1 MFVDVNFKA
10 TLWTKNLL
18 EGEFRSI
25 SLHEKYPFMEICS
38 MSGPKLVLPS
48 LFCMLNS
55 TFVARTKK
63 SLSCTER
70 AVPYEFD
77 YIF

>member
-1 MFVDVNFKA
+1 
-10 TLWTKNLL
+10 
-18 EGEFRSI
+18 
-25 SLHEKYPFMEICS
+25 

-70 AVPYEFD
+70 AVPNEFD
-77 YIF
+77 YIFLTLVKILASAGLDV